1 MSNMNKLV
9 GFSIG
14 ALILVVIFA
23 IVPLIGSEVD
33 AATGDLA
40 ADSPWN
46 STYNAEIA
54 TGADLW
60 GDVGSMISL
69 AAVILV
75 IGVVIASIMYY
86 RKGNM

>member
-1 MSNMNKLV
+1 MNQLV

-23 IVPLIGSEVD
+23 IVPLVGSQVD

-40 ADSPWN
+40 ADSEWN
-46 STYNAEIA
+46 ATYNTDLA
-54 TGADLW
+54 TGSGLW
-60 GDVGSMISL
+60 EDVGSMISL

-75 IGVVIASIMYY
+75 IGVVIGAIMYY
-86 RKGNM
+86 QKRRD